1 MHLCALNEET
11 YFSHTN
17 LIHCFLE
24 PSRINL
30 NYLEQGILL
39 DCLSGL
45 LALKICELMSVA
57 DISTSIHL
65 NGLIYRKVVGIYSE
79 AKKTCVPHYRPALN
93 LFHPLS
99 MRLLSFFWKTY
110 QNLLDI
116 LFKFSDKVHIFLEG
130 HRFDIYYISSYC
142 PGWSRLVQ
150 TCANLFVL
158 IKTCLTLKLFLV
170 LFSNIFKT
178 RKFL

>member
-1 MHLCALNEET
+1 MEPLHIKLN
-11 YFSHTN
+11 YCVHRLLNDWLPAWLLVSHTN
-17 LIHCFLE
+17 LIHIFLE

-79 AKKTCVPHYRPALN
+79 AKKN
-93 LFHPLS
+93 LCSSLPSCSKPLS
-99 MRLLSFFWKTY
+99 SIVNEVIKFLWKTC
-110 QNLLDI
+110 QNLPDI
-116 LFKFSDKVHIFLEG
+116 
-130 HRFDIYYISSYC
+130 
-142 PGWSRLVQ
+142 
-150 TCANLFVL
+150 
-158 IKTCLTLKLFLV
+158 
-170 LFSNIFKT
+170 FSNFQIWV
-178 RKFL
+178 

>member
-1 MHLCALNEET
+1 MFLPNVPELRIFHCLEYVSCFKKSLV
-11 YFSHTN
+11 SHTN

-30 NYLEQGILL
+30 NYLERGILL

-79 AKKTCVPHYRPALN
+79 AKKN
-93 LFHPLS
+93 LCSSLPSCSKPLS
-99 MRLLSFFWKTY
+99 SIVNEVIKFFLKNLS
-110 QNLLDI
+110 
-116 LFKFSDKVHIFLEG
+116 
-130 HRFDIYYISSYC
+130 
-142 PGWSRLVQ
+142 
-150 TCANLFVL
+150 
-158 IKTCLTLKLFLV
+158 KLA
-170 LFSNIFKT
+170 
-178 RKFL
+178 